1 MHKVSNNELYVCKN
15 NPYVTISGSQCGH
28 KNSSVLQ
35 YLYKITNI
43 AISQSLLWFY
53 NKIFT
58 AQKKE
63 EHIQKSLDLNIF
75 MHQEESTAPG

>member
-1 MHKVSNNELYVCKN
+1 MSSMYAKIIPMSQYQVLNV
-15 NPYVTISGSQCGH
+15 VTKIA
-28 KNSSVLQ
+28 V
-35 YLYKITNI
+35 YKITNI

-75 MHQEESTAPG
+75 MHQEESWTHCTRVVSRISSW